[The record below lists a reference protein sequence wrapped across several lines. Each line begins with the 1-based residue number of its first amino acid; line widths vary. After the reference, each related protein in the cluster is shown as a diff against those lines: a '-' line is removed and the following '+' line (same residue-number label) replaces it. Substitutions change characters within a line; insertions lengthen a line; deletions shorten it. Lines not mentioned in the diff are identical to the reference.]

1 MAVYLLRNYGTYLA
15 TQTVTLDATTEDAL
29 ISQGIATDA
38 TAGADA
44 TSILGA
50 PGMYGSQGGNTAFIP
65 QAGLTSSV
73 TYYQGPLRLPVIA
86 LGSSALTG
94 YETAGVAQTAGTW
107 NFVELYVPYLQTWTG
122 AGVLNGTTVGT
133 NKWIVAVWGSN
144 GTLLANSAVA
154 GTTSSGASTM
164 QNIAFTSPITLLPGR
179 YFLGVQAD
187 GATDTIR
194 HLLSANG
201 AVACTG
207 TQAGTFGT
215 TAKITTVPT
224 TFTTA
229 VGPIMQLYV

>member
-1 MAVYLLRNYGTYLA
+1 MAVILLRNYSTFLTG
-15 TQTVTLDATTEDAL
+15 QTVTLDASTEAAL
-29 ISQGIATDA
+29 ISQGIATDVS
-38 TAGADA
+38 AGADA
-44 TSILGA
+44 TSVLGA
-50 PGMYGSQGGNTAFIP
+50 PDMYATQGGNTSIIP
-65 QAGLTSSV
+65 QAGITSSP

-86 LGSSALTG
+86 LGSAALTG
-94 YETAGVAQTAGTW
+94 YETNGVTQTAGTW
-107 NFVELYVPYLQTWTG
+107 NFIDLYVPYVQTWTG

-133 NKWIVAVWGSN
+133 SKYIVAVWGSN

-179 YFLGVQAD
+179 YFLGVQMD
-187 GATDTIR
+187 VATDTIR
-194 HLLSANG
+194 HVLSANG
-201 AVACTG
+201 AVPTTG

-215 TAKITTVPT
+215 TANITTVPT